1 MTIKLRILALVAGFA
16 IMAAAI
22 TGLGLVTINDYNR
35 MLQTADKAQDNAY
48 RGEHLNR
55 LVTAAVME
63 SRGVYMSKDTQEAS
77 KYADGVDK
85 QLDSIAGLMTEWKA
99 E

>member
-85 QLDSIAGLMTEWKA
+85 QLDS
-99 E
+99 